1 MSKRDD
7 HESLFSYA
15 ELLGCLKSRFFFVGV
30 SLALL
35 IWIIDPFI
43 DAVILR
49 EGTVFQ
55 QLTKP
60 SATKIYFR
68 SIVSIL
74 IIIFSYI
81 GGFLLN
87 RSRRAEEKLK
97 ESDTKFRDLVES
109 SPQGIF
115 VHRDFKLLF
124 ANQQCAVIFG
134 YNNLKEMMALDSVLE
149 AFWSPEERERM
160 RGYKINGM
168 DGGEAPTYYE
178 CRGLRKDGSPFW
190 FESYV
195 KTIDWQ
201 GVKAIRIAIIDIT
214 EHKQVQQK
222 IQYSE
227 ERYGHALDATSDGV
241 WDWNIKTG
249 EVMYSD
255 TWCQSLGYE
264 PDEVSGK
271 ISFWENLIHPDDRK
285 EALNRVND
293 HFERKTVTYICENR
307 LRKKSGE
314 YRHNLA
320 RGRVVKWDKDGNPLR
335 MIGTNTDITERKL
348 AEEKLKYL
356 SVHDPLTE
364 LYNRNELEKRI
375 NEEVLR
381 AARYNHAL
389 SIFMLDIDHFKRI
402 NDTHGHRAGDAV
414 LRCLSRLLESSI
426 RKIDF
431 VARYGGEE
439 FVMVLPETPLPKA
452 EELAQRLCSQVA
464 ELSVPIKDDKELKL
478 TISIGIATFPE
489 HAQSWVYLLEMA
501 DLAMYSAKKA
511 GRNQVKTS

>member
-1 MSKRDD
+1 MGKREDRKP
-7 HESLFSYA
+7 LYSYA
-15 ELLGCLKSRFFFVGV
+15 ELLDCLKSGFFFVGV
-30 SLALL
+30 ALALL
-35 IWIIDPFI
+35 IWIVEPFI
-43 DAVILR
+43 DAVILG
-49 EGTVFQ
+49 EETFFQ
-55 QLTKP
+55 QLTQP
-60 SATKIYFR
+60 TDMEIYFR

-134 YNNLKEMMALDSVLE
+134 YKNLKEMMSLDSVLE

-160 RGYKINGM
+160 RGYKTHRM
-168 DGGEAPTYYE
+168 DGGEAPAYYE
-178 CRGLRKDGSPFW
+178 CRGLRRDGSPFW

-195 KTIDWQ
+195 KTINWQ
-201 GVKAIRIAIIDIT
+201 GVKAIRVAIIDIT
-214 EHKQVQQK
+214 EHKQVQER

-249 EVMYSD
+249 DVMYSD

-271 ISFWENLIHPDDRK
+271 ISFWENIVHPDDKK
-285 EALNRVND
+285 ETMNKINAHLD
-293 HFERKTVTYICENR
+293 RKTVIYICENR
-307 LRKKSGE
+307 LRKKSGR
-314 YRHNLA
+314 YRHNLG
-320 RGRVVKWDKDGNPLR
+320 RGRVVKWDTDGSPLR
-335 MIGTNTDITERKL
+335 MIGTDTNITERKQV
-348 AEEKLKYL
+348 EEKLRYL
-356 SVHDPLTE
+356 SIHDSLTG

-375 NEEVLR
+375 TEEVLR
-381 AARYNHAL
+381 AARYNHIL

-414 LRCLSRLLESSI
+414 LRSLSALLERSI

-439 FVMVLPETPLPKA
+439 FVIVLPETPLPKA
-452 EELAQRLCSQVA
+452 QELAQRLCSQVA
-464 ELSVPIKDDKELKL
+464 ELSVPIKDGKELKL

-489 HAQSWVYLLEMA
+489 HAQSWIYLLETA
-501 DLAMYSAKKA
+501 DLAMYAAKKA
-511 GRNQVKTS
+511 GRNQVMIP

>member
-1 MSKRDD
+1 MDKRDD
-7 HESLFSYA
+7 RKPLYSYA
-15 ELLGCLKSRFFFVGV
+15 ELLSCLKSRFFFVGV
-30 SLALL
+30 ALALL

-43 DAVILR
+43 DAVILG

-55 QLTKP
+55 QLTQP

-134 YNNLKEMMALDSVLE
+134 YKNFKEMMALDSVLE
-149 AFWSPEERERM
+149 AFWSPEERERI
-160 RGYKINGM
+160 RGYKTHRM

-214 EHKQVQQK
+214 EHKQVQER

-255 TWCQSLGYE
+255 TWCQWLGYE

-271 ISFWENLIHPDDRK
+271 ISFWEKLIHPDDRK
-285 EALNRVND
+285 ETLNKVND
-293 HFERKTVTYICENR
+293 HFERKTPTYICENR
-307 LRKKSGE
+307 LRKKTGE

-320 RGRVVKWDKDGNPLR
+320 RGRVVKWDTDGNPLR

-356 SVHDPLTE
+356 SVHDPLTG

-381 AARYNHAL
+381 AARYNHVL
-389 SIFMLDIDHFKRI
+389 SVFMLDIDHFKRI

-414 LRCLSRLLESSI
+414 LCSLSRLLERSI

-452 EELAQRLCSQVA
+452 EELAQRLCGQVT
-464 ELSVPIKDDKELKL
+464 ELSVPIKDDKDFKL

-489 HAQSWVYLLEMA
+489 HAQSWVYLLETA
-501 DLAMYSAKKA
+501 DLAMYAAKKA
-511 GRNQVKTS
+511 GRNQVKTP